1 MLGVAFD
8 ATDDDLMD
16 ENFFHA
22 VAEILAGIFFDP
34 EAVALPEGIGF
45 EGAEGVEVAG
55 VPGGLEIGKD
65 GGGAF
70 GEVWRFVIG
79 QEGSDLGLDV
89 GIFGGGVW
97 GASFGDVV
105 GEEGSL
111 GVLGFFGE
119 DGDGLDRPIGGSWEE
134 QGGAMDAAAE
144 GIAFQRASA
153 ARAAEAIERLF
164 CAGWGANFAEKFPR
178 FLRVKAL
185 GPCGELEV
193 AVEAEIDLNAEVW
206 GGVGGG
212 A

>member
-16 ENFFHA
+16 LNLFHA
-22 VAEILAGIFFDP
+22 VAEILAKIFFDP

-55 VPGGLEIGKD
+55 APGGLEIRKD
-65 GGGAF
+65 GAGAF
-70 GEVWRFVIG
+70 GEVSRFVIG
-79 QEGSDLGLDV
+79 QESGDLGEDV

-97 GASFGDVV
+97 GASFGDMVS
-105 GEEGSL
+105 EEGSL
-111 GVLGFFGE
+111 GVLALFGE

-134 QGGAMDAAAE
+134 KGGAMDAAAE

-164 CAGWGANFAEKFPR
+164 CAGWGADFAKKFPGFVR
-178 FLRVKAL
+178 IKAL
-185 GPCGELEV
+185 RPCGELEV
-193 AVEAEIDLNAEVW
+193 AVEVEIDLNAEVW